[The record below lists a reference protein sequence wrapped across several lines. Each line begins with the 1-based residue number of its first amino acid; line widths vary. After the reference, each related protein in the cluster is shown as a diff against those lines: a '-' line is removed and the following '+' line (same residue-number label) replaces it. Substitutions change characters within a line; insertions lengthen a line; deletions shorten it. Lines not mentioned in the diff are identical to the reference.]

1 MNDTYPVG
9 KIGLVNNIRTL
20 LCAIPV
26 AGPENVHR
34 MELIFQ
40 GLDILSDELAKEN
53 EQKEDE
59 ADVRRDQ

>member
-20 LCAIPV
+20 LCTIPV

-34 MELIFQ
+34 MGLIFQ
-40 GLDILSDELAKEN
+40 GLDILSEELAKEN

-59 ADVRRDQ
+59 ADVRCDQ